1 MTNLPQNWLEYL
13 KNNFGVELDG
23 KQAGAF
29 RFFYAELA
37 EWNQKFNLVSYKTPD
52 EVFWRHFADSLAA
65 VPAIDAYAAL
75 AASRVSSAEITA
87 VDIGA
92 GAGFPGLPVKIAR
105 PGIKMIFAESITKK
119 TSFISNI
126 IGKLQLAGADVF
138 NGRAELLGQD
148 KNTREKYDVTLSR
161 AVSALSPNLEAALPL
176 LKTGGIALVH
186 KSDAYE
192 AELAASKNALETLGG
207 SFEKSFNYTLPGYDR
222 GHCVLIFRKTSASPQ
237 KYPRRPGMSEKKPL

>member
-1 MTNLPQNWLEYL
+1 MNIPVWLEYL
-13 KNNFGVELDG
+13 RSNFGVELDD
-23 KQAGAF
+23 KQVEAF
-29 RFFYAELA
+29 SLLYSELA
-37 EWNQKFNLVSYKTPD
+37 EWNEKMNLVSFKTPE
-52 EVFWRHFADSLAA
+52 EVYWRHFADSLGAI
-65 VPAIDAYAAL
+65 PAIDAYAAPAGPGL
-75 AASRVSSAEITA
+75 DISV

-105 PGIKMIFAESITKK
+105 PALKLIFAESITKK

-126 IGKLQLAGADVF
+126 IEKLQVTGAEVY

-148 KNTREKYDVTLSR
+148 KNTREKYDITLSR
-161 AVSALSPNLEAALPL
+161 AVSALSPNLETALPL

-192 AELAASKNALETLGG
+192 AELGASKNALDTLGG
-207 SFEKSFNYTLPGYDR
+207 SFEKAFSYTLPGYER
-222 GHCVLIFRKTSASPQ
+222 GHCVLIFRKTAASPL